1 MAGKTRARAAR
12 RMAAWLSALACCAL
26 AGATSAASL
35 QLAPTSIT
43 LHAGQQADG
52 LWLTNTGTTPMQV
65 QARVY
70 RWTQREGHDELQP
83 TDELLVSPPMRTLAA
98 GEKQL
103 LRVVRAVPP
112 PAPAE
117 HGYRIVVD
125 ELPGFDPTRTGTQFV
140 LRYSVPVFL
149 TPPDAGEAPQPQLQG
164 QLIAD
169 GGGQAVLELRNTGA
183 GHAQI
188 ADVAVQA
195 GARMRDVHP
204 GLLGYVLPGQT
215 MRWPLGAPLHE
226 LAQGRLLA
234 RINGEQAQRPLPLA
248 DAAH

>member
-1 MAGKTRARAAR
+1 MAAR
-12 RMAAWLSALACCAL
+12 HRTAWWLAIVCWGV

-52 LWLTNTGTTPMQV
+52 LWLTNSGSAPMQV

-70 RWTQREGHDELQP
+70 RWTQREGRDELQP
-83 TDELLVSPPMRTLAA
+83 TDDLLVSPPMRGLAA

-112 PAPAE
+112 PDGSE
-117 HGYRIVVD
+117 VGYRVIVD
-125 ELPGFDPTRTGTQFV
+125 ELPGFDPAKTGTQFV
-140 LRYSVPVFL
+140 LRYSVPIFL
-149 TPPDAGEAPQPQLQG
+149 TPPGDVGDEPAPRLQARLSANESGE
-164 QLIAD
+164 
-169 GGGQAVLELRNTGA
+169 AVLEVSNSGN

-188 ADVAVQA
+188 ADLALA
-195 GARMRDVHP
+195 GGGEPKALQS

-215 MRWPLGAPLHE
+215 MRWPLGHSLGE
-226 LAQGRLLA
+226 LQGATLLA
-234 RINGEQAQRPLPLA
+234 RINGEPAQRPLPLA
-248 DAAH
+248 AAPR

>member
-1 MAGKTRARAAR
+1 MAAR
-12 RMAAWLSALACCAL
+12 KGTAWWLALMGWGV

-52 LWLTNTGTTPMQV
+52 LWLTNSGSAPMQV

-70 RWTQREGHDELQP
+70 RWTQREGRDELQP
-83 TDELLVSPPMRTLAA
+83 TDDLLVSPPMRGLAA

-112 PAPAE
+112 PAGSE
-117 HGYRIVVD
+117 VGYRVIVD
-125 ELPGFDPTRTGTQFV
+125 ELPSFDPAKTGTQFV
-140 LRYSVPVFL
+140 LRYSVPIFL
-149 TPPDAGEAPQPQLQG
+149 TPNDGRDKPPAPRLQARLSANAQGE
-164 QLIAD
+164 
-169 GGGQAVLELRNTGA
+169 AVLEVSNSGE

-188 ADVAVQA
+188 ADLALAGSGAPQA
-195 GARMRDVHP
+195 LQD

-215 MRWPLGAPLHE
+215 MRWPLGKALREVEGSP
-226 LAQGRLLA
+226 LLA
-234 RINGEQAQRPLPLA
+234 RINGEPAQRPLPLA
-248 DAAH
+248 AAPR